1 MKKSLQT
8 RHLVFL
14 SLCVCGGM
22 IAKRVVTPVLNPLT
36 DLIRLPG
43 GGAAAAFSLL
53 FIVLGCSVTDWPF
66 AATLSALVQGALAFA
81 LGMTG
86 YQGAFTLLTYTIP
99 GIATDIVRHF
109 TPKGSEIYF
118 FLSCCLGNLL
128 CAVVSNLLV
137 FHLIPHPIALASGG
151 RLLRRSGRNVGASDL
166 PSAGKSRCTLKGGF
180 TDEEKNDRFV
190 CASAGNYHAGG
201 GSPPHES

>member
-1 MKKSLQT
+1 MLWYCAGVQVETPVPSVFEKEYSMKKSIQT

-53 FIVLGCSVTDWPF
+53 FIVLGCTVTDWPF
-66 AATLSALVQGALAFA
+66 AATLAALVQGTLAFA

-86 YQGAFTLLTYTIP
+86 YQGAFTLLTYTVP
-99 GIATDIVRHF
+99 GVATDIVRRF

-118 FLSCCLGNLL
+118 FFSCCLGNLL

-137 FHLIPHPIALASGG
+137 FHLRSLTLFLWLLVAACFGGLAGTLG
-151 RLLRRSGRNVGASDL
+151 HLIYRRLEK
-166 PSAGKSRCTLKGGF
+166 AGVL
-180 TDEEKNDRFV
+180 
-190 CASAGNYHAGG
+190 
-201 GSPPHES
+201 

>member
-1 MKKSLQT
+1 MVLRRGAGGNACAFRFEKEYSMKKNIQT

-53 FIVLGCSVTDWPF
+53 FIVLGCTVTDWPF
-66 AATLSALVQGALAFA
+66 AATLSALVQGALAFC

-86 YQGAFTLLTYTIP
+86 YMKRSSLSLFLKSPVKCLRI
-99 GIATDIVRHF
+99 DI
-109 TPKGSEIYF
+109 
-118 FLSCCLGNLL
+118 
-128 CAVVSNLLV
+128 
-137 FHLIPHPIALASGG
+137 
-151 RLLRRSGRNVGASDL
+151 L
-166 PSAGKSRCTLKGGF
+166 PSLSILISLNLPA
-180 TDEEKNDRFV
+180 
-190 CASAGNYHAGG
+190 ASKYLIF
-201 GSPPHES
+201 SV

>member
-53 FIVLGCSVTDWPF
+53 FIVLGCTVTDWPF
-66 AATLSALVQGALAFA
+66 AATLSALVQGTLAFA

-86 YQGAFTLLTYTIP
+86 YQGAFTLLTYTVP
-99 GIATDIVRHF
+99 GVATDIVRHF

-137 FHLIPHPIALASGG
+137 FHLRSLTLLLWLLVAACFGGLAGMLG
-151 RLLRRSGRNVGASDL
+151 YLIYRRL
-166 PSAGKSRCTLKGGF
+166 
-180 TDEEKNDRFV
+180 EKAAV
-190 CASAGNYHAGG
+190 L
-201 GSPPHES
+201 

>member
-1 MKKSLQT
+1 MTKTIQT
-8 RHLVFL
+8 RQLVFL

-53 FIVLGCSVTDWPF
+53 FIVLGCTVTDWPF
-66 AATLSALVQGALAFA
+66 AATLSALTQGALAFC

-86 YQGAFTLLTYTIP
+86 YQGAFTLLTYTVP
-99 GIATDIVRHF
+99 GVATDIVRWF
-109 TPKGSEIYF
+109 TPRGSEIYF

-128 CAVVSNLLV
+128 CAVISNLLV
-137 FHLIPHPIALASGG
+137 FHLRSLTLLLWLLVAACFGGLAGMLG
-151 RLLRRSGRNVGASDL
+151 HLIYRRLKKAAVL
-166 PSAGKSRCTLKGGF
+166 
-180 TDEEKNDRFV
+180 
-190 CASAGNYHAGG
+190 
-201 GSPPHES
+201 

>member
-1 MKKSLQT
+1 MEKTIQT

-53 FIVLGCSVTDWPF
+53 FIVLGCTVTDWPF
-66 AATLSALVQGALAFA
+66 AATLAALVQGALAFC

-86 YQGAFTLLTYTIP
+86 YQGMFTLLTYTVP
-99 GIATDIVRHF
+99 GIATDIVRRF
-109 TPKGSEIYF
+109 TPNGSEIYF
-118 FLSCCLGNLL
+118 FLSCCIGNTL

-137 FHLIPHPIALASGG
+137 FHLRSLSLLLWLLVAACFGGLAGMMGHLVYG
-151 RLLRRSGRNVGASDL
+151 RLKK
-166 PSAGKSRCTLKGGF
+166 AGVL
-180 TDEEKNDRFV
+180 
-190 CASAGNYHAGG
+190 
-201 GSPPHES
+201 

>member
-86 YQGAFTLLTYTIP
+86 YQGAFTLLTYTVP
-99 GIATDIVRHF
+99 GVATDIVRHF
-109 TPKGSEIYF
+109 TPRGSEIYF

-137 FHLIPHPIALASGG
+137 FHLRSLTLLLWLLVAACFGGLAGMLG
-151 RLLRRSGRNVGASDL
+151 HLVYRRL
-166 PSAGKSRCTLKGGF
+166 
-180 TDEEKNDRFV
+180 EKAAV
-190 CASAGNYHAGG
+190 L
-201 GSPPHES
+201 

>member
-53 FIVLGCSVTDWPF
+53 FIVLGCTVTDWPF
-66 AATLSALVQGALAFA
+66 AATLCALAQGALAFC

-86 YQGAFTLLTYTIP
+86 YQGAFTLLTYSVP
-99 GIATDIVRHF
+99 GVATDIVRRF
-109 TPKGSEIYF
+109 TPKGSAIYF

-128 CAVVSNLLV
+128 CAVISNLLV
-137 FHLIPHPIALASGG
+137 FHLRSLTLLLWLLVAACFGGLAGILGHLVYG
-151 RLLRRSGRNVGASDL
+151 RLKKAAVL
-166 PSAGKSRCTLKGGF
+166 
-180 TDEEKNDRFV
+180 
-190 CASAGNYHAGG
+190 
-201 GSPPHES
+201 

>member
-1 MKKSLQT
+1 MTKTIQT

-14 SLCVCGGM
+14 SLCVCGGL

-53 FIVLGCSVTDWPF
+53 FIVLGCTVTDWPF
-66 AATLSALVQGALAFA
+66 AATLSALVQGTLAFC

-86 YQGAFTLLTYTIP
+86 YQGAFTLLTYSVP
-99 GIATDIVRHF
+99 GVATDIVRRF
-109 TPKGSEIYF
+109 TPKGSAIYF

-128 CAVVSNLLV
+128 CAVISNLLV
-137 FHLIPHPIALASGG
+137 FHLRSLTLLLWLLVAACFGGLAGILGHLVYG
-151 RLLRRSGRNVGASDL
+151 RLKKAAVL
-166 PSAGKSRCTLKGGF
+166 
-180 TDEEKNDRFV
+180 
-190 CASAGNYHAGG
+190 
-201 GSPPHES
+201 